1 MHGYNT
7 PQLAAELFSKLALG
21 SIPVIRKIMIVFKG
35 IENIT
40 KEFRGSFVTIGNFD
54 GVHLSHQFISRKLAS
69 EAKEAGAK
77 SLIITFDPH
86 PKMVLHPDI
95 RPFYLITT
103 LEEKLKLLE
112 DCGIEGTLIIP
123 FSLDYSRITAKEF
136 VHDFLGQKLAIK
148 KIIVGHDYT
157 FGRGKKGNSDY
168 LISCGR
174 KIGFAVEVVDAFK
187 VGEDIVSSTL
197 IRNLII
203 KGDFKKVTSLLGR
216 FYNVAGIVVP
226 GKGRGAGLGFPTAN
240 IEPEKELLPPS
251 GIYAAFVD
259 VEGKRYL
266 AALNIGEKP
275 TFADY
280 TFTFEV
286 HLLDFSGDL
295 RGKRLNTEFVEKLRD
310 IIKFDSP
317 EKLKKQIAAD
327 VEKTKSILLKSKKSN

>member
-1 MHGYNT
+1 
-7 PQLAAELFSKLALG
+7 
-21 SIPVIRKIMIVFKG
+21 MIVFKG

-40 KEFRGSFVTIGNFD
+40 DAFRGSFVTIGNFD
-54 GVHLSHQFISRKLAS
+54 GVHLCHQFICRKLAD
-69 EAKEAGAK
+69 EAKNAGTK

-86 PKMVLHPDI
+86 PKMILHPAI

-112 DCGIEGTLIIP
+112 DCGIDGTLVIP
-123 FSLDYSRITAKEF
+123 FSLDYSKVTAEQF
-136 VHDFLGQKLAIK
+136 VREFLGKKLAIK
-148 KIIVGHDYT
+148 KIIIGHDYT
-157 FGRGKKGNSDY
+157 FGRGKIGNSDY

-174 KIGFAVEVVDAFK
+174 EMGFAVEVVDAFK
-187 VGEDIVSSTL
+187 VGEDIISSTL
-197 IRNLII
+197 VRNLII
-203 KGDFKKVTSLLGR
+203 KGDFKTVTTLLGR
-216 FYNVAGIVVP
+216 WYNVAGIVVS
-226 GKGRGAGLGFPTAN
+226 GKGRGVGLGFPTAN
-240 IEPEKELLPPS
+240 IDPEKELLPPA

-295 RGKRLNTEFVEKLRD
+295 RGKRLNTEFVEKIRE

-317 EKLKKQIAAD
+317 EMLKKQIAAD
-327 VEKTKSILLKSKKSN
+327 VEEARSILLKNIKK

>member
-1 MHGYNT
+1 
-7 PQLAAELFSKLALG
+7 
-21 SIPVIRKIMIVFKG
+21 MIVFKG

-40 KEFRGSFVTIGNFD
+40 DAFCRSFVTIGNFD
-54 GVHLSHQFISRKLAS
+54 GVHLSHQFICRKLAD
-69 EAKEAGAK
+69 EAKNAGTK

-86 PKMVLHPDI
+86 PKMILHPAI

-112 DCGIEGTLIIP
+112 DCGIDGTLVIP
-123 FSLDYSRITAKEF
+123 FSLDYSKVTAEQF
-136 VHDFLGQKLAIK
+136 VREFLGEKLAIK
-148 KIIVGHDYT
+148 KIIIGHDYT

-174 KIGFAVEVVDAFK
+174 EMGFAVEVVDAFK
-187 VGEDIVSSTL
+187 VGEDIISSTL
-197 IRNLII
+197 VRNLII
-203 KGDFKKVTSLLGR
+203 KGDFKTVTNLLGR
-216 FYNVAGIVVP
+216 WYNVAGTVVS
-226 GKGRGAGLGFPTAN
+226 GRGRGVGLGFPTAN
-240 IEPEKELLPPS
+240 IDPEKELLPPA

-259 VEGKRYL
+259 VEGKRYM

-295 RGKRLNTEFVEKLRD
+295 RGKRLNTEFVEKLRE

-317 EKLKKQIAAD
+317 EMLKKQIAAD
-327 VEKTKSILLKSKKSN
+327 VEKARSILLRNIENK

>member
-1 MHGYNT
+1 M
-7 PQLAAELFSKLALG
+7 
-21 SIPVIRKIMIVFKG
+21 MIIFKG

-40 KEFRGSFVTIGNFD
+40 EDFRGSFVTIGNFD
-54 GVHLSHQFISRKLAS
+54 GVHLSHQLICRKLTE
-69 EAKEAGAK
+69 EARMAGTKA
-77 SLIITFDPH
+77 LIITFDPH
-86 PKMVLHPDI
+86 PKMILHPAI

-112 DCGIEGTLIIP
+112 DCGIDGALVIP
-123 FSLDYSRITAKEF
+123 FSLGYSQVTAEQF
-136 VHDFLGQKLAIK
+136 VREFLGQKLAIK
-148 KIIVGHDYT
+148 KIIIGHDYT

-174 KIGFAVEVVDAFK
+174 EMGFAVEVIDAFK

-197 IRNLII
+197 VRNLII
-203 KGDFKKVTSLLGR
+203 KGDFKSVTDLLGR
-216 FYNVAGIVVP
+216 WYNVAGIVVS
-226 GKGRGAGLGFPTAN
+226 GKGRGVGLGFPTAN
-240 IEPEKELLPPS
+240 IDPEKELLPPA

-259 VEGKRYL
+259 VDGKRHM

-295 RGKRLNTEFVEKLRD
+295 RGKRLNTEFVEKLRE
-310 IIKFDSP
+310 IVKFDSP
-317 EKLKKQIAAD
+317 EMLKKQIAAD
-327 VEKTKSILLKSKKSN
+327 VEKAKSILLKNIENK

>member
-1 MHGYNT
+1 
-7 PQLAAELFSKLALG
+7 
-21 SIPVIRKIMIVFKG
+21 MIIFKG

-40 KEFRGSFVTIGNFD
+40 KDFRGPFVTIGNFD
-54 GVHLSHQFISRKLAS
+54 GVHLSHQFICRKLAG
-69 EAKEAGAK
+69 EAKNAGTK

-86 PKMVLHPDI
+86 PKMILHPAI

-112 DCGIEGTLIIP
+112 DCGIDGTLVIP
-123 FSLDYSRITAKEF
+123 FSMDYSRITAEEF
-136 VHDFLGQKLAIK
+136 VRGFLGKKLAIK

-168 LISCGR
+168 LISCGNEM
-174 KIGFAVEVVDAFK
+174 GFAVEVVDAFK
-187 VGEDIVSSTL
+187 VGENIISSTL
-197 IRNLII
+197 VRNSII
-203 KGDFKKVTSLLGR
+203 KGDFKTVASLLGR
-216 FYNVAGIVVP
+216 CYNVAGSVVS
-226 GKGRGAGLGFPTAN
+226 GRGRGVGLGFPTAN

-251 GIYAAFVD
+251 GIYAAFVE
-259 VEGKRYL
+259 VEEKRYM

-280 TFTFEV
+280 TCTFEV

-295 RGKRLNTEFVEKLRD
+295 RGKRMNTEFVEKLRD

-317 EKLKKQIAAD
+317 ETLKKQIAAD
-327 VEKTKSILLKSKKSN
+327 VEKARSILFDNIGKN

>member
-1 MHGYNT
+1 
-7 PQLAAELFSKLALG
+7 
-21 SIPVIRKIMIVFKG
+21 MIVFKG

-40 KEFRGSFVTIGNFD
+40 EDFRGSFVTIGNFD
-54 GVHLSHQFISRKLAS
+54 GVHLSHQFICRKLAS
-69 EAKEAGAK
+69 EAKNAGTK
-77 SLIITFDPH
+77 SLVITFDPH
-86 PKMVLHPDI
+86 PKMILHPDI

-112 DCGIEGTLIIP
+112 DCGIDGVLIIP
-123 FSLDYSRITAKEF
+123 FSLDYSRITAEEF
-136 VHDFLGQKLAIK
+136 VHGFLGQKLAIK

-157 FGRGKKGNSDY
+157 FGRGQKGQQRLFDFLRDAKWDLRLRS
-168 LISCGR
+168 LMLLKREKISSAAR
-174 KIGFAVEVVDAFK
+174 
-187 VGEDIVSSTL
+187 L

-203 KGDFKKVTSLLGR
+203 KGDFKKVTTLLGR
-216 FYNVAGIVVP
+216 CYNVAGIVVS
-226 GKGRGAGLGFPTAN
+226 GKGRGVGLGFPTAN
-240 IEPEKELLPPS
+240 IEPEKELLPPA

-295 RGKRLNTEFVEKLRD
+295 RGKRLNTEFVEK
-310 IIKFDSP
+310 IAGHY
-317 EKLKKQIAAD
+317 QI
-327 VEKTKSILLKSKKSN
+327 